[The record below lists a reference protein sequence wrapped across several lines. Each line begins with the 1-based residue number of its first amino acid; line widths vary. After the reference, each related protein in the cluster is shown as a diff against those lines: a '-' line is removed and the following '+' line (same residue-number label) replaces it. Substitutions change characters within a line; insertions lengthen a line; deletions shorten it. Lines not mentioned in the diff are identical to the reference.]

1 MIEEIVLQYLNK
13 ALNVPVY
20 MEIPQSTSSDSF
32 VIIEKTGGS
41 RENYIN
47 SATFALQ
54 SYAETKYLA
63 ATLNEKVKAAMD
75 RIIELNS
82 ILKSEYNTDYDY
94 TDTTKKKYRYQAVY
108 DLVY

>member
-54 SYAETKYLA
+54 SYGETKYLA